1 MEEYLKIC
9 EEHKQ
14 TEACALLC
22 KKIGLYKEAVNYY
35 IELLSKNL
43 NMRGL
48 VQELYKFDKYVKI
61 QDKKARREMH
71 DLEIEVIEKER
82 QRMHDQ

>member
-35 IELLSKNL
+35 IELLSKKL

-48 VQELYKFDKYVKI
+48 VEEL
-61 QDKKARREMH
+61 
-71 DLEIEVIEKER
+71 
-82 QRMHDQ
+82 